1 MKTDDAVFGNF
12 MAIRIIKCHRKLLH
26 FKTVFSFMHR
36 LWGAGKDEE
45 DTICRKFVC
54 LWVILEK
61 FCVTRQNARQQWLYY

>member
-1 MKTDDAVFGNF
+1 MHEFVSLATTQKIEDAVFGNF

-45 DTICRKFVC
+45 DIICRNS
-54 LWVILEK
+54 L
-61 FCVTRQNARQQWLYY
+61 CVYGSF